1 MKTVDT
7 HNSKPRN
14 FAFVLPRFGP
24 GSGGAETLLGAIAK
38 KLYERGDLVTILTTC
53 AKDNRSWENDWQ
65 PGRYEEDGLV
75 VHRYLVDKRD
85 LNVWIPHQISIHE
98 GLNPGLNAQLDWLQE
113 SVNSTDLYIHIAQ
126 NADSYDAIFF
136 GPYLFGTTFWGSLI
150 RPDKSV
156 LVPCLHDENYSYL
169 ETIGAMFRLVK
180 GCVFNAKS
188 EMELAE
194 RLYGS
199 LRGGV
204 VGMGFEE
211 LDSDDAPAY
220 FPQGTQYLLYLGRK
234 ETGKNAHKLID
245 NFILAKDAGLIPDSV
260 KLAFCGGG
268 SFTDLLRPDAF
279 KREDIIDIGYLS
291 EREKRGLVKHAV
303 ALVQPSRNES
313 FSIVL
318 MEAWLLGVPVIV
330 DSLCAVTREHVIESN
345 GGLYYSDHKEFGA
358 VVKTLLTDDNLRRQL
373 GMAGREYVKRVYT
386 WPSVLDRFDA
396 VVGEI
401 LEPV

>member
-1 MKTVDT
+1 MT
-7 HNSKPRN
+7 SKSRK
-14 FAFVLPRFGP
+14 FAFVLPRFGL
-24 GSGGAETLLGAIAK
+24 GSGGAETLIGAIAK
-38 KLYERGDLVTILTTC
+38 KLSDRGDSVTILTTC
-53 AKDNRSWENDWQ
+53 AKDNRSWENDWA
-65 PGRYEEDGLV
+65 PGKYEEDGLIV
-75 VHRYLVDKRD
+75 NRYPVDKRD
-85 LNVWIPHQISIHE
+85 LNVWIPNQISIHE

-113 SVNSTDLYIHIAQ
+113 SVNSSELYSYIAQ
-126 NADSYDAIFF
+126 NADDFDSIFF

-150 RPDKSV
+150 RPDKSI

-180 GCVFNAKS
+180 GCVFNAKP

-194 RLYGS
+194 RLYGQI
-199 LRGGV
+199 RGGV

-211 LDSDDAPAY
+211 LDTEDAPAY
-220 FPQGTQYLLYLGRK
+220 FKDDTQYFLYLGRK

-245 NFILAKDAGLIPDSV
+245 SFILAKEAGLITESV

-268 SFTDLLRPDAF
+268 SFSDLLRPEAL
-279 KREDIIDIGYLS
+279 KREDIVDIGYLTES
-291 EREKRGLVKHAV
+291 EKRGLIKHAT

-330 DSLCAVTREHVIESN
+330 DSQCAVTREHVIESN
-345 GGLYYSDHKEFGA
+345 GGLYYSDYKEFGA
-358 VVKTLLTDDNLRRQL
+358 VAKTLLNDPVLRKQL
-373 GMAGREYVKRVYT
+373 GQSGKDYVNKVYT
-386 WPSVLDRFDA
+386 WPSVLNRFDA

-401 LEPV
+401 LESA